1 MRTGLTNAA
10 RDIHLQSPLYVG
22 RTPWKNNKQLLEDID
37 KLLHGPSW
45 HIYEMVTGGDPK
57 SRTSFLFGRDILD
70 AIRDL
75 IGNPRFRAHVR
86 YAPERHYT
94 TKDKTT
100 RLYGEMWS
108 ANWWWRMQMLIQ
120 VHDKFATIIPLIVFT
135 DKTNLTTVAG
145 GIQAY
150 PVMVSIGNI
159 SKDIRRK
166 PSMHATVLLGYLPVE
181 EFKDVGDEK
190 LRQRLK
196 GELRH
201 RAMEKLL
208 EPLKKASKEGVL
220 MWCADGRQRRAYP
233 ILAAYI
239 GDSPEQHDMACSVRS
254 GCPVCTTLKENRGT
268 YPQNA
273 PLRQKSEVLLTIQK
287 WKDGLLSTD
296 KLREHGLK
304 PWWPFWANLPY
315 VNLGD
320 CLTPDLLHQ
329 LYKGL
334 FWTHL
339 MEWIKEPEL
348 LGKSADARFKSMP
361 RAHGMRHFT
370 RGIYSIS
377 QWTGRETKEMLKQFL
392 PVVADDLVDK
402 LVGLTRSLLDFIY
415 YAHSAQLSEIE
426 VQEMVVSL
434 ARFHELK
441 GIAEDLG
448 LEKNGWSNETIKLH
462 MLSHYERSIHEY
474 GTPDG
479 YNSETSEYLHIE
491 FAKTPFKKTNKNRS
505 YMQQIIRFIQ
515 RQEAIQLHRACLEDL
530 HGQFAPVPTVDSS
543 GDDLDDNPGEGDNV
557 DGMGNNLNEGVW
569 GVEDN
574 TETEADVDIEGSD
587 AEVEDLGDDLLK
599 MNLAK
604 EPVARLQAVF
614 YPQPKQAL
622 PSHPT
627 REGVTGLELIN
638 LYGASD
644 LIQLTSRLLEK
655 HNYRQ
660 PLNSANTFSVY
671 HKLYLDHPP
680 LPFAASEAPQ
690 RDVIRAYPATKT
702 TRGHV
707 KRIEQFDTVL
717 FLDQPENFGIYRY
730 RAGRVRLIFTL
741 PPHVHSVFPQHL
753 AYVELFTPFGKAN
766 DIHGMHTTSHLQF
779 EGKRRAALIP
789 VTDIALACHLAPRF
803 KSLPE
808 DTVLTSR
815 SDLLDEGTKFYL
827 NHYHAHHTRQLIE
840 YWRHLKPV

>member
-45 HIYEMVTGGDPK
+45 HIYEMVTGGDPE
-57 SRTSFLFGRDILD
+57 SRTSFFLVVISLMQFAILLEILD
-70 AIRDL
+70 LERMYDTHLKGIILQRIRQL
-75 IGNPRFRAHVR
+75 AFMEKCGRQIGGGGCKQNKSDYR
-86 YAPERHYT
+86 
-94 TKDKTT
+94 
-100 RLYGEMWS
+100 G
-108 ANWWWRMQMLIQ
+108 
-120 VHDKFATIIPLIVFT
+120 
-135 DKTNLTTVAG
+135 G

-190 LRQRLK
+190 LGQQLK

-370 RGIYSIS
+370 REFILSANGPVA
-377 QWTGRETKEMLKQFL
+377 KQ
-392 PVVADDLVDK
+392 
-402 LVGLTRSLLDFIY
+402 RRYFIY

-587 AEVEDLGDDLLK
+587 AE
-599 MNLAK
+599 
-604 EPVARLQAVF
+604 AVF

-644 LIQLTSRLLEK
+644 LIRLTSRLLEK